1 MSEKPT
7 RTKTVKKPAA
17 KAPAK
22 TAAKKPAAK
31 TQAKTSAKKPAAKT
45 KAAPKTPKA
54 PKKELLPVE
63 LTKMAALAAGQLA
76 IEKKGTNV
84 KLLDVREITSMTDFF
99 IIASAT
105 SDIQV
110 KAIADHILGE
120 MREKHG
126 VAPWKSEG
134 WDTRKWI
141 IVDYVDFVVHIFHE
155 EARDFYALERLWAD
169 APTELLAD
177 TALPKKRASK
187 KKAVKA

>member
-1 MSEKPT
+1 MSEKTT
-7 RTKTVKKPAA
+7 RTKTVKKPAAA

-22 TAAKKPAAK
+22 TAAKKAPAKA
-31 TQAKTSAKKPAAKT
+31 
-45 KAAPKTPKA
+45 KAAPKVPKT

-63 LTKMAALAAGQLA
+63 LTRMAALAAGQLA

-141 IVDYVDFVVHIFHE
+141 IVDYVDFVVHIFE
-155 EARDFYALERLWAD
+155 QKAREFYDLERLWRD
-169 APTELLAD
+169 AKKVEL
-177 TALPKKRASK
+177 PEEF
-187 KKAVKA
+187 

>member
-22 TAAKKPAAK
+22 TAAKKTPEKAK
-31 TQAKTSAKKPAAKT
+31 ATTKT
-45 KAAPKTPKA
+45 KAAPKAPKA

-84 KLLDVREITSMTDFF
+84 KLLDVRDITSMTDFF

-120 MREKHG
+120 MREKHD

-169 APTELLAD
+169 APTELLVD

>member
-1 MSEKPT
+1 MSEKT
-7 RTKTVKKPAA
+7 TQKKTVKKPAAA

-22 TAAKKPAAK
+22 TAAKKAPAKIKATAK
-31 TQAKTSAKKPAAKT
+31 A
-45 KAAPKTPKA
+45 KAAPKAPKTTKA

-63 LTKMAALAAGQLA
+63 LTRMAAMAAGQLA
-76 IEKKGTNV
+76 IEKKATNV

-99 IIASAT
+99 IIASAS

-141 IVDYVDFVVHIFHE
+141 IVDYVDFVVHIFYE

-169 APTELLAD
+169 APTEILSD
-177 TALPKKRASK
+177 TSLPKKRASK